1 MTIKIT
7 NSIGEHT
14 NSYFLQ
20 NHADFG
26 FNGKFQ
32 AENAELRI
40 RGEIK
45 QVGEVFKVEVN
56 DKERK

>member
-1 MTIKIT
+1 MTINEWLK
-7 NSIGEHT
+7 SMA
-14 NSYFLQ
+14 L
-20 NHADFG
+20 AG

-45 QVGEVFKVEVN
+45 QVGEVFKVEVL